1 VLLFIDPAPL
11 KFENNLQLLTRLDL
25 KAGDDVEF
33 DCKYN
38 GRPKPK
44 VVWFKGTLPLNS
56 ELSTLQFGD
65 NNER

>member
-1 VLLFIDPAPL
+1 MQF
-11 KFENNLQLLTRLDL
+11 KNNLETVSRLDRRT
-25 KAGDDVEF
+25 GDNIEF

-44 VVWFKGTLPLNS
+44 LVWFKGKLPLTNNDS
-56 ELSTLQFGD
+56 ALQFKD